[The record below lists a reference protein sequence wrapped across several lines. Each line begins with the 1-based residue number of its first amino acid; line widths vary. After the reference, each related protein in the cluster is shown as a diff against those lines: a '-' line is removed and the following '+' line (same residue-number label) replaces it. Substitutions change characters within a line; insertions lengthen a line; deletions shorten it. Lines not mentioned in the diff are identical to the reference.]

1 MLSVRRTHRRGV
13 ALFAALALLCAQAIG
28 LAHAVAHPLAHAVAA
43 VVVDHNHG
51 HDDGAFDAQ
60 HEEGSWQCQL
70 LDQLSHADG
79 VTPSLQ
85 GCVSAAPAAA
95 FAVAPATPV
104 HATCACGYH
113 ARGPPTVLA

>member
-1 MLSVRRTHRRGV
+1 MLSLRSAHRRGA

-28 LAHAVAHPLAHAVAA
+28 LAHSVAHPLAHAVAA
-43 VVVDHNHG
+43 VVVDHD
-51 HDDGAFDAQ
+51 HDHDHDAFDAQ

-79 VTPSLQ
+79 VTPSLR
-85 GCVSAAPAAA
+85 GCVFAAPAAA
-95 FAVAPATPV
+95 FAVAPAAPV

-113 ARGPPTVLA
+113 ARGPATVLA